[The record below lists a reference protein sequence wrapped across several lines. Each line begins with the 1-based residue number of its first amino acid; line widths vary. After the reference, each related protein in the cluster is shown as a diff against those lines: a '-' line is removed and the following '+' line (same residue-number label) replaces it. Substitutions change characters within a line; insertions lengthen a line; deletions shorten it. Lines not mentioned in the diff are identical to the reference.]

1 MAKRTITIDDLSG
14 EPVEGPV
21 TPTVFTYM
29 DREFEL
35 DLGPDSV
42 AKLEQALEPFI
53 TAAAPKKTRQLVPP
67 ETIRAWAKSQGIT
80 VSDKGRLADALSEAY
95 NSAHGYPQG

>member
-1 MAKRTITIDDLSG
+1 MAKQTITIDDLTG
-14 EPVEGPV
+14 KPIEGPV

-35 DLGPDSV
+35 DLGPDSR

-53 TAAAPKKTRQLVPP
+53 AAAAPKKTRHLVPP
-67 ETIRAWAKSQGIT
+67 ETIRAWAKTQGIA
-80 VSDKGRLADALSEAY
+80 VSNKGRLADAVSKAY
-95 NSAHGYPQG
+95 NQAHGHPQP